1 MYCVITFNH
10 KNYLDRGLRVL
21 TGLPGL
27 IFLNQNDIVLVKKNK
42 NQRVATGFLTG
53 SPGHTEFFFP
63 LFFLQPGS
71 ISVPDRPGYRSTRR
85 TGPSFKTMPKTIFT
99 SKLFLLTC

>member
-27 IFLNQNDIVLVKKNK
+27 IFLNQNDIVLVKKTKIN
-42 NQRVATGFLTG
+42 G
-53 SPGHTEFFFP
+53 
-63 LFFLQPGS
+63 LQPG
-71 ISVPDRPGYRSTRR
+71 
-85 TGPSFKTMPKTIFT
+85 F
-99 SKLFLLTC
+99 